1 MAYKKRDRPD
11 RERKLYLETE
21 AFRLR
26 VEGYAMRGIA
36 EALGLKSPATA
47 WRHYVNGRERYREQH
62 ERSTEAH
69 LAVELARLDEQVR
82 ALWPLAMGHKETRIV
97 DETAVEVDVSPDIEA
112 HHALLGI
119 NKARR
124 AMLGLDVPK
133 EVSIKAHTVETATM
147 IWGFDLE
154 TTFPDPPPVPQLE
167 HANGDD
173 QPQAASAANG
183 AQGPNGSDSD
193 P

>member
-1 MAYKKRDRPD
+1 MAYKKRDRPN
-11 RERKLYLETE
+11 RERKLYLDTE

-26 VEGYAMRGIA
+26 VEGYTMRGIA

-82 ALWPLAMGHKETRIV
+82 ALWPLAMAHKETRIV
-97 DETAVEVDVSPDIEA
+97 DGTAVEVDVSPDIEA

-133 EVSIKAHTVETATM
+133 EVAIRAHTTVETATLL
-147 IWGFDLE
+147 WDFRPE
-154 TTFPDPPPVPQLE
+154 EVFPDPLPQLE
-167 HANGDD
+167 HVNGGNGAVGANGSGKN
-173 QPQAASAANG
+173 P
-183 AQGPNGSDSD
+183 
-193 P
+193 